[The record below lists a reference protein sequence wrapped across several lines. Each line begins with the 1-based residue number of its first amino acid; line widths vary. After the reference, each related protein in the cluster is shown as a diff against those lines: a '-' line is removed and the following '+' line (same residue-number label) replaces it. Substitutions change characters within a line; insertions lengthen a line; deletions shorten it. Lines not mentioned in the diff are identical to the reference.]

1 MKKNWCSRLF
11 ALLLCVGLML
21 CASAPVLA
29 AAPIESLKVVIH
41 NNEGMGAMT
50 ETMFNVYQLFT
61 GTPNWEGEP
70 KLDGNQW
77 AVPGVESSDTQ
88 WNNWTLADVQW
99 GASVSV
105 ANQQTLIDA
114 LTKLDSSTAAWAW
127 PEGSNVFAQ
136 VDSAASVAAVLADH
150 FDNAFMQAFMKWL
163 TSHSYLTAL
172 TKEATA
178 DTVSGTSTY
187 YVERSS
193 ADDPKDDTLTYT
205 FGQTGYYLFAPD
217 STVLQDQPLSEF
229 IVAVV
234 GYQDIYIK
242 TSQPSLDKV
251 IENEAGPEG
260 DAYAAVAGV
269 GDTLTFKI
277 TAGLPASFADYT
289 KYTLKL
295 TDTLSKGLTY
305 TDIESV
311 TLVNKESNADVVYT
325 IPANDSSTVTQGYS
339 LSFEPESYTPGTLPT
354 EDSTKLII
362 KFDDLR
368 KGVAYTHQD
377 GQDQAS
383 TQTLQSTNISP
394 DAKFVVTY
402 TAQVNQNAVVSADFS
417 EPSAEA
423 EHNFNNVEMEYS
435 NDPNNDTSTAT
446 EPGPTDYIFVF
457 ALDLNKTG
465 ENGVGLP
472 GAGFYLT
479 KKEGEITYVARLK
492 SNFMANP
499 NDSVV
504 NDVQIMEWI
513 NITESLPAG
522 LTSIQGVTNFETL
535 LTVYEDRKA
544 DYQAASNT
552 DSAGEAEQA
561 LKDVEGVLKNFLI
574 SSREKIDSIVD
585 AGSVPPISGL
595 GDGTYTFTELVVPDG
610 YNGIAPIIFTVTSQ
624 LNESKNALADVTFKF
639 PGNDPEIQI
648 FTGELA
654 TFHGHL
660 TATVENEKAP
670 LLPFTGGLGA
680 TMIYAAGFVF
690 VVVSLVFLML
700 NRKKQRVA

>member
-50 ETMFNVYQLFT
+50 DTMFKVYQLFT

-70 KLDGNQW
+70 ELDGNQW
-77 AVPGVESSDTQ
+77 AVPDGNTQ

-99 GASVSV
+99 GASVPD

-114 LTKLDSSTAAWAW
+114 LTELDSSTAAWAW
-127 PEGSNVFAQ
+127 PEGSNVFAH

-163 TSHSYLTAL
+163 FGNSYINPIQSTTETVGTDNYSVAL
-172 TKEATA
+172 NNGT
-178 DTVSGTSTY
+178 TVDNYS
-187 YVERSS
+187 
-193 ADDPKDDTLTYT
+193 DDTLTYT

-217 STVLQDQPLSEF
+217 STVLEDQPLSEF

-251 IENEAGPEG
+251 IENDPSNAED

-289 KYTLKL
+289 KYSLTL

-305 TDIESV
+305 TGDLKVVLQQTDQDDALKSYKISV
-311 TLVNKESNADVVYT
+311 DDTPADQLDNNGYT
-325 IPANDSSTVTQGYS
+325 VSPD
-339 LSFEPESYTPGTLPT
+339 PEPGTLPEKDT
-354 EDSTKLII
+354 TITVS
-362 KFDDLR
+362 FADLR
-368 KGVAYTHQD
+368 HPLT
-377 GQDQAS
+377 
-383 TQTLQSTNISP
+383 ISESDDTSVSVP
-394 DAKFVVTY
+394 GSVIVKADAKFVVTY
-402 TAQVNQNAVVSADFS
+402 TAQVNQNAEVSAGFTP
-417 EPSAEA
+417 PSGDSGTY
-423 EHNFNNVEMEYS
+423 NFNNVAMKYS
-435 NDPNNDTSTAT
+435 NNPNDDTSTAT
-446 EPGPTDYIFVF
+446 EPGPTDYVFVF
-457 ALDLNKTG
+457 ALDLNKQD
-465 ENGVGLP
+465 ENQNGLP
-472 GAGFYLT
+472 DAGFYLT
-479 KKEGEITYVARLK
+479 KDNQVAILNHTKASADNVVTEAEIVNWVGLEDNLPTEITQSLGSEKKSFNALLDDYEKQKQDTLSTDADVRAAAEEELK
-492 SNFMANP
+492 KIQAVLDAHFLVYSRDAN
-499 NDSVV
+499 D
-504 NDVQIMEWI
+504 E
-513 NITESLPAG
+513 L
-522 LTSIQGVTNFETL
+522 SI
-535 LTVYEDRKA
+535 
-544 DYQAASNT
+544 
-552 DSAGEAEQA
+552 
-561 LKDVEGVLKNFLI
+561 
-574 SSREKIDSIVD
+574 D

-639 PGNDPEIQI
+639 PGNDPEIQN